1 MPHRSFRTE
10 VTDAVTPRATLLVV
24 GVVALQLLFIA
35 SYVGALH
42 DPRPKDVPFGVV
54 APQAA
59 AEQARTR
66 LERLPGTP
74 LDPRVLPDEATARER
89 IESRDIDAALVVD
102 PRGTTDTLLVASG
115 GGRVLST
122 TLTSLVTTLEKSERR
137 TIRTVDVV
145 PSARHDP
152 NGLSSFYL
160 VIGWCVGGYLG
171 AAALAISAG
180 AKPSNV
186 SRAAIRLAVMAL
198 VAIAGGLGGA
208 LITGPALD
216 ALPGGTTALWGLGTL
231 VIFAVGAAT
240 LALQGLFGTVGIGL
254 VILLV
259 VILGNPSAGG
269 ALPPPLLPPFWKAIG
284 PALPPGAG
292 TWSARSIA
300 YFDNNALTGPMLVL
314 AAWAVAGTAI
324 TLAAAALRHRRNGSP
339 GTGTA

>member
-1 MPHRSFRTE
+1 MPHSSFLGE
-10 VTDAVTPRATLLVV
+10 VRDAVTPRATLLIV
-24 GVVALQLLFIA
+24 GVIALQLLFIA

-42 DPRPKDVPFGVV
+42 DPKPKDVPFGLV

-59 AEQARTR
+59 AAQAVTR
-66 LERLPGTP
+66 LERLPGSP
-74 LDPRVLPDEATARER
+74 LDPRALPDETTARTQLTQ
-89 IESRDIDAALVVD
+89 RDIDAALIID
-102 PRGTTDTLLVASG
+102 PRGSTDTLLVASG

-122 TLTSLVTTLEKSERR
+122 TLTALVTTLEKSERR
-137 TIRTVDVV
+137 TIRTIDVI
-145 PSARHDP
+145 PSAHHDP

-180 AKPSNV
+180 AKPSNPT
-186 SRAAIRLAVMAL
+186 RAAIRLAVMAL

-208 LITGPALD
+208 LITGPILD
-216 ALPGGTTALWGLGTL
+216 ALPGSTAALWGLGTL
-231 VIFAVGAAT
+231 IIFAVGAAT
-240 LALQGLFGTVGIGL
+240 LALQGVFGTIGIGL

-300 YFDNNALTGPMLVL
+300 YFDNNAMTTPLLVL

-324 TLAAAALRHRRNGSP
+324 TLAAATVRKRAKA
-339 GTGTA
+339 TAP